1 MTNMKIQRLKV
12 RFRKIKNSISNRI
25 LQSTNE
31 PLTDIQKTAF
41 QTCKKMICNK
51 GSDLIYAPLTSTYFV
66 EKSHYYVRIQGT
78 QITITNG
85 KFSYFVVLPAH
96 MSIELIRL
104 FDRISQTKSNRLEQK
119 YGKATLSNLSEICA
133 TINSI

>member
-12 RFRKIKNSISNRI
+12 RFRRIKNSISNRI

-31 PLTDIQKTAF
+31 PLTDVQKMAF

-66 EKSHYYVRIQGT
+66 EKSHYYIRIQGT

-85 KFSYFVVLPAH
+85 KFSYFVSLPAH
-96 MSIELIRL
+96 MSIELVRL
-104 FDRISQTKSNRLEQK
+104 FDRVSQTKSNRLELK
-119 YGKATLSNLSEICA
+119 YGKATLSNLSEICS

>member
-1 MTNMKIQRLKV
+1 MKIKRLNV
-12 RFRKIKNSISNRI
+12 HFRKVKNRI

-31 PLTDIQKTAF
+31 PVTDIQKMAF

-51 GSDLIYAPLTSTYFV
+51 GAELIYAPITATYFV
-66 EKSHYYVRIQGT
+66 EKSHYYIKIQGT

-85 KFSYFVVLPAH
+85 KFSYFVSLPAR

-104 FDRISQTKSNRLEQK
+104 FDRVSQTKSNRLEQK
-119 YGKATLSNLSEICA
+119 YSKSTISNLNEICV
-133 TINSI
+133 TINNI